1 MIWLRAVLAIS
12 SFSVLAFS
20 CLPQNKDKG
29 GNPKPAQVDANCGS
43 RTSTNCAT
51 NTNCQIS
58 GTQCVGT
65 LTYCNGYKDETSCP
79 GSSCQWS
86 ASANS
91 CSPIVPYTPPS
102 DDATA
107 GTNCGNF
114 YQAST
119 CPAPA
124 CVWNGVQCLA
134 SSTTTNPT
142 TTNPT
147 SPTTPNGGQVP
158 PIANAACDSIGSG
171 ALAIARCLT
180 TNGCQYYYCSIGW
193 CDNSSRVNG
202 CHAQGIP

>member
-134 SSTTTNPT
+134 SSTNTIPTNPT
-142 TTNPT
+142 TNPP
-147 SPTTPNGGQVP
+147 PTTGQPPVGSPFCDAIGYDWWKCRNTPGCDFYYGVP
-158 PIANAACDSIGSG
+158 PK
-171 ALAIARCLT
+171 L
-180 TNGCQYYYCSIGW
+180 
-193 CDNSSRVNG
+193 G
-202 CHAQGIP
+202 CHAAGLNW